1 MHRVYIKM
9 YTLLIEIFFT
19 VMTAPKEGRREG
31 TEILGD
37 ALQME
42 VGGNRSRLIKVK

>member
-1 MHRVYIKM
+1 M
-9 YTLLIEIFFT
+9 
-19 VMTAPKEGRREG
+19 VMTAHKEGQRKG

-42 VGGNRSRLIKVK
+42 VRGNMSQLIKVD

>member
-1 MHRVYIKM
+1 M

-19 VMTAPKEGRREG
+19 VTTARKEGQREG

-42 VGGNRSRLIKVK
+42 VGGNRNRLIEVE